1 MGKPYSQ
8 DLRVRVLAA
17 IDSGMSKMAVH
28 TTFRIS
34 RSTINDWL
42 ALRAAQGHVRP
53 RVPVQRG
60 PQPTIADL
68 DAFKAFAQ
76 RHRGCTLAQMAQAW
90 QQETGRRLRRNT
102 FSLALRKIGWTR
114 TTSALPMPRGM
125 RSNGKPCSG
134 SCARSSRITAC
145 MWMKRVWTTPYV
157 IPTAGASATPAAQRS
172 G

>member
-42 ALRAAQGHVRP
+42 ALRAAQGHLRP

-60 PQPTIADL
+60 LHPSIADL
-68 DAFKAFAQ
+68 DAF
-76 RHRGCTLAQMAQAW
+76 
-90 QQETGRRLRRNT
+90 
-102 FSLALRKIGWTR
+102 
-114 TTSALPMPRGM
+114 
-125 RSNGKPCSG
+125 
-134 SCARSSRITAC
+134 
-145 MWMKRVWTTPYV
+145 
-157 IPTAGASATPAAQRS
+157 
-172 G
+172 